1 MNSFYGGPA
10 GQSFEIKRVFSSYTE
25 LKADTEK
32 GWKSSIGVGEYVMIS
47 YGDPSTNA
55 YIAARDL
62 DLSDASLTAEERKNW
77 NSTLWQK
84 EYDESKLMSDTGM
97 SYKFITSCAGYTPR
111 INAEVVET
119 LAPGSEADASI
130 KEDDGYPDNVTIE
143 LKIPG
148 GWDFKPGIQEII
160 PVNAGVLP
168 SVKLENVGTAG
179 TGEYAH
185 KAYYGAFTF
194 SLPQAQKLA
203 GVEYEELPANE
214 KPYGYLIT
222 TGEHTVF
229 VDNSSDQKIVT
240 ATVNTPVLHL
250 GLPINQVFESDE
262 DHVIKVDLNANESP
276 TISLS
281 YAQEDQLKQYPI
293 LTFGLPKAWDILIN
307 PEIQQ
312 QDNPLGTPT
321 ISVDEDVSKSE
332 KTLTLS
338 LPRNVEFHVVDS
350 KSEMTTE
357 GDYYFLTTDGSLYEY
372 VNGKKTKLICFV
384 PPISNYVQVTTI
396 SPYKENGSP
405 TDPTAAISQNSEG
418 KWEFSLGLP
427 KVPEVAAEYDFVG
440 STETGIVTSKVSD
453 VNTVTFNFKIPTGSK
468 LFAGLEIT
476 EDGSTVTITD
486 SRIGDLYLNS
496 STGKVYILEA
506 DGWKAQDDT
515 LKGPIGDALNIVA
528 SYEIKEE
535 DGYPNTI
542 TTIGNYIDTHYSG
555 TINNQDIFAI
565 SYVEEDSG
573 TETAYWYFK
582 IDEAWSCVQLTGGV
596 ANLIENEYNDEA
608 DGAVINK
615 TYSIN
620 YINTLIEGTS
630 SEKGKLTTYS
640 KAKIDELLSALDDTL
655 NTWGT
660 FNDLPDRTT

>member
-25 LKADTEK
+25 LKADAEK
-32 GWKSSIGVGEYVMIS
+32 GWKSSVGVGEYVMIS
-47 YGDPSTNA
+47 YGDPSTDA
-55 YIAARDL
+55 YISARNI
-62 DLSDASLTAEERKNW
+62 DLSNESLSKEERKNW

-84 EYDESKLMSDTGM
+84 EYDEAKTMSDTGM
-97 SYKFITSCAGYTPR
+97 SYKYITSCAGYTPR
-111 INAEVVET
+111 INAEVIET
-119 LAPGSEADASI
+119 LAPGSEADADI
-130 KEDDGYPDNVTIE
+130 RKDDGYPDNVTIE

-160 PVNAGVLP
+160 PVNVDVLP

-203 GVEYEELPANE
+203 GVEYEELPVNE

-222 TGEHTVF
+222 AGEHTVF
-229 VDNSSDQKIVT
+229 VDSSSVQKTVT
-240 ATVNTPVLHL
+240 ATVNAPVLHL

-262 DHVIKVDLNANESP
+262 DHVIKIDLNANELP
-276 TISLS
+276 TVSLG
-281 YAQEDQLKQYPI
+281 YAPEDVLKQYPI
-293 LTFGLPKAWDILIN
+293 LTFGLPKAWNILVN
-307 PEIQQ
+307 PEIQK

-321 ISVDEDVSKSE
+321 ISVNEDASKSE
-332 KTLTLS
+332 KTWTLS
-338 LPRNVEFHVVDS
+338 LPRNVEFHVVDIINEETAI
-350 KSEMTTE
+350 K
-357 GDYYFLTTDGSLYEY
+357 GDYYFLTTDGSLYGY
-372 VNGKKTKLICFV
+372 INKKWTKLICFV
-384 PPISNYVQVTTI
+384 PPMSNEVQLTTI

-405 TDPTAAISQNSEG
+405 ADPTAAISQNTQG
-418 KWEFSLGLP
+418 KWEFSFGLP
-427 KVPEVAAEYDFVG
+427 KAPEVAAGYQFVG
-440 STETGIVTSKVSD
+440 STETGTVTSKVTD
-453 VNTVTFNFKIPTGSK
+453 IDTVTFDFKIPTGSK

-476 EDGSTVTITD
+476 EDGSTVTIAGA
-486 SRIGDLYLNS
+486 RPGDLYLNS
-496 STGKVYILEA
+496 STGKVYILET
-506 DGWKAQDDT
+506 DGWKAKEDT

-582 IDEAWSCVQLTGGV
+582 IDETWSCVQLTGGV
-596 ANLIENEYNDEA
+596 ANLIENTYNDKA
-608 DGAVINK
+608 GGAVVNK

-620 YINTLIEGTS
+620 YINTLIEGTD
-630 SEKGKLTTYS
+630 SETGKLTTYS

-660 FNDLPDRTT
+660 FKDLP

>member
-10 GQSFEIKRVFSSYTE
+10 GQNFEIKRVFSSYTE
-25 LKADTEK
+25 LKADVEK
-32 GWKSSIGVGEYVMIS
+32 GWKSSVGVGEYVMIS
-47 YGDPSTNA
+47 YGDPSTDA
-55 YIAARDL
+55 YIAARDI
-62 DLSDASLTAEERKNW
+62 DLSNESLSEKERKNW

-84 EYDESKLMSDTGM
+84 EYDEAKVMSTTGM
-97 SYKFITSCAGYTPR
+97 SYKYITSCAGYTPR
-111 INAEVVET
+111 INAEVIET
-119 LAPGSEADASI
+119 LAPGSEADADVKKDS
-130 KEDDGYPDNVTIE
+130 GYPDNVTIE

-148 GWDFKPGIQEII
+148 GWDFKSGVQEII
-160 PVNAGVLP
+160 PVNVDVLP

-203 GVEYEELPANE
+203 GVEYEELPVNE

-229 VDNSSDQKIVT
+229 VDSSSSQKTVT
-240 ATVNTPVLHL
+240 ATVNAPVLHL

-262 DHVIKVDLNANESP
+262 DHVIKVDLNANALP
-276 TISLS
+276 TVSLD
-281 YAQEDQLKQYPI
+281 YAPRDTLKQYPI
-293 LTFGLPKAWDILIN
+293 LTFGLPKAWNILVN
-307 PEIQQ
+307 PEIQK

-321 ISVDEDVSKSE
+321 ISVNEDASKSE
-332 KTLTLS
+332 KTWTLS

-350 KSEMTTE
+350 DSEMTIK
-357 GDYYFLTTDGSLYEY
+357 GDYYFLTTDGSLYDGE
-372 VNGKKTKLICFV
+372 KKQLVCFV
-384 PPISNYVQVTTI
+384 PPMANGIQETTTI
-396 SPYKENGSP
+396 SPYKENGDLA
-405 TDPTAAISQNSEG
+405 DPYAELKQNSEG
-418 KWEFSLGLP
+418 KWEFSFGLP
-427 KVPEVAAEYDFVG
+427 KVPEVAAEYEFVG
-440 STETGIVTSKVSD
+440 STETGTVTSQVTD
-453 VNTVTFNFKIPTGSK
+453 VDTVTFDFKIPTGSK

-476 EDGSTVTITD
+476 EDGSTVTIAG

-506 DGWKAQDDT
+506 AGWKAKEDT

-535 DGYPNTI
+535 DGYLNTI
-542 TTIGNYIDTHYSG
+542 ASIGNYIDTHYSG

-565 SYVEEDSG
+565 SYVEEDSS

-582 IDEAWSCVQLTGGV
+582 IDGTWSCVQLTGGV
-596 ANLIENEYNDEA
+596 ANLIENAYNDEV
-608 DGAVINK
+608 DGAVVNK

-620 YINTLIEGTS
+620 YINTLIEGTD
-630 SEKGKLTTYS
+630 SETGKLTTYS
-640 KAKIDELLSALDDTL
+640 KTKIDELLSALDDTL

-660 FNDLPDRTT
+660 FKDLP